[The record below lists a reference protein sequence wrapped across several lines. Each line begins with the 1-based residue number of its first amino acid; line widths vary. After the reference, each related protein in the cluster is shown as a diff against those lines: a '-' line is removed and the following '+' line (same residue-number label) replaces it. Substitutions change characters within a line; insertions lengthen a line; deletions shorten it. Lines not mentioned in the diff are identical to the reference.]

1 MRATSRSVSVALMLG
16 VELIALTIPTLA
28 AACAVCMGSS
38 PADRGYFWG
47 ILFLMS
53 MPFTVAGLVGSW
65 LVYEYRRGQRGVLT
79 TSSVQTPARNFLRQ
93 LLVRSGVASRD
104 DERQT
109 TPEQTFGRPSGVW
122 TPR

>member
-1 MRATSRSVSVALMLG
+1 VLTLG
-16 VELIALTIPTLA
+16 IGIIAISIPTLA
-28 AACAVCMGSS
+28 MACAVCMGSS
-38 PADRGYFWG
+38 PADQGYFWG

-65 LVYEYRRGQRGVLT
+65 LVYAYRRGQRGVLT

-104 DERQT
+104 DEHQT
-109 TPEQTFGRPSGVW
+109 TREQTFGRPSGVW
-122 TPR
+122 TQR